1 MDEYEKLLK
10 ELEEEVKAKQSMSW
24 EDLLSWG
31 EEHDVGLVTLSLL
44 LEELKRKGIVE
55 ASPELELVDEHLEI
69 SIPRR
74 ITVKRP
80 KAPAAPKPK
89 TVREKRQKGTR
100 EQQGALLKYL
110 LGEEGE
116 EVKEEKREEERS
128 VGRPPV
134 ETEHPESLTAVAEVE
149 TTQSR
154 APMDRDLAIALQ
166 YLRRYWSVGELRF
179 VADLKSLGVNDPEGL
194 LRRLI
199 SEGLVTLAE
208 PGVVNA
214 KKEEVEKRVKEL
226 GAISTKSLADLFG
239 F

>member
-10 ELEEEVKAKQSMSW
+10 ELEEEVKVKRSMSW
-24 EDLLSWG
+24 EELLSWG

-69 SIPRR
+69 AVPRR
-74 ITVKRP
+74 ITVRRP

-89 TVREKRQKGTR
+89 TVREKRLKGAR
-100 EQQGALLKYL
+100 ERQGALLKYL

-116 EVKEEKREEERS
+116 EAKEEKRAEEQS
-128 VGRPPV
+128 VERPPI
-134 ETEHPESLTAVAEVE
+134 ESEHPESLTAVAEE
-149 TTQSR
+149 EAIQSR
-154 APMDRDLAIALQ
+154 APADRDLAIALQ

-179 VADLKSLGVNDPEGL
+179 VADLKSLGVNDPESL
-194 LRRLI
+194 LRRLV

-226 GAISTKSLADLFG
+226 GTVSTKSLADLLG